1 MLTLTLVP
9 VCECVKNVFD
19 LTKIQLVHVQYS
31 TVSTAASIHN
41 LSLTDFE
48 LCALRS
54 IQFQLMDNIL
64 NLRLGIYTCLTLIGD
79 LQMYV
84 PSIEFICVEMKK
96 LHEVHST
103 NHYAR

>member
-1 MLTLTLVP
+1 MLTLTLVCVCKKRFRFNENSISARTVQP
-9 VCECVKNVFD
+9 V
-19 LTKIQLVHVQYS
+19 
-31 TVSTAASIHN
+31 HN

-64 NLRLGIYTCLTLIGD
+64 NLRLGIYTCLTLVED
-79 LQMYV
+79 LSASTNVCASMV
-84 PSIEFICVEMKK
+84 FICVHCVEMKK